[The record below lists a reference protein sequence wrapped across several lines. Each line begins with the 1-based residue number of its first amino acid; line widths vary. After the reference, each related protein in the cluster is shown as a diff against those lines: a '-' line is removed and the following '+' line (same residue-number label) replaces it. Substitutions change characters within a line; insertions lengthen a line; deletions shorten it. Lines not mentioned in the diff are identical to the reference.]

1 MTLMRMD
8 SQPNGDG
15 SMHIGKDKPVME
27 NAGGDTG
34 REKEKQDKIERM
46 KWVRQ
51 GKYKKKEG
59 KTTKDEGKG
68 VSERTHEGGS
78 SGGAEEE
85 KE

>member
-15 SMHIGKDKPVME
+15 SKRIGKDNHVME

-34 REKEKQDKIERM
+34 RKKEKEDMKEHM

-51 GKYKKKEG
+51 GKSKKKES
-59 KTTKDEGKG
+59 KTTREERKG
-68 VSERTHEGGS
+68 VLEVTHEAGS